1 MDLRQLRYFLTIVEQ
16 GSFSRAAAVLNVAQP
31 ALSIHL
37 RKMEDAL
44 GTPLLIRR
52 PQGVVPTEA
61 GDLLALRARRIL
73 SEMARTE
80 DEIRSLHSDPAGE
93 VRLGFPATVSSI
105 LSVPLISA
113 ARDRYPRIRINIA
126 EAMSGFVSEWLMD
139 GRIDMAILY
148 NDIGQKGLR
157 SDLLL
162 KEELVML
169 TPPGDHM
176 PDPVSLADLQRTA
189 LILPSSAHGLRRMI
203 DQAARHAGSKLT
215 CEVEIDSFSNIKALV
230 AGAHGCSI
238 LPYHAV
244 AAEAKAGLVGIRH
257 FAEPR
262 LWRSAYLVHMTDR
275 PMSRAGEVI
284 ADLLRE
290 TVATLLADGAWA
302 IDGLIAPDAPDV

>member
-162 KEELVML
+162 KEDLVML
-169 TPPGDHM
+169 TPAGDPM
-176 PDPVSLADLQRTA
+176 PRSGILADL
-189 LILPSSAHGLRRMI
+189 RRP
-203 DQAARHAGSKLT
+203 A
-215 CEVEIDSFSNIKALV
+215 
-230 AGAHGCSI
+230 
-238 LPYHAV
+238 
-244 AAEAKAGLVGIRH
+244 
-257 FAEPR
+257 
-262 LWRSAYLVHMTDR
+262 
-275 PMSRAGEVI
+275 
-284 ADLLRE
+284 
-290 TVATLLADGAWA
+290 
-302 IDGLIAPDAPDV
+302 